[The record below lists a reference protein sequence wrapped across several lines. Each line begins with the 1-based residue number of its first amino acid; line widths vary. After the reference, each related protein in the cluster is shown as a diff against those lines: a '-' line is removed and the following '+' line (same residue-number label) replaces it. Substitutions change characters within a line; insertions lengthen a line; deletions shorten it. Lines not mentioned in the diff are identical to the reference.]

1 MKFLKWILNVLM
13 VFILLTNSSLA
24 YERVILLSPACAD
37 IFIKLGLNNKVVGI
51 TKHIK
56 GFDNAVKVGSH
67 LKPNLELMLSLN
79 PDLIIYSNNRFL
91 PNSLDKFHIKTY
103 KYDPK
108 TIKEIFEQI
117 KEIAYMMNVS
127 ESGNNLINELKN
139 KLSKIKKLNKKPK
152 VIYEIT
158 QTPYIVA
165 GKNSIINDIIK
176 KAGGIN
182 AIDINK
188 KLVKFSI
195 EKAISLN
202 PDIYIYQVGP
212 MNKAPTPPDKRPLF
226 RNMKTIFIKVNELDF
241 ARANTKTIDNILFLN
256 NIFYNWSLK

>member
-13 VFILLTNSSLA
+13 GFILLTNSCIA

-37 IFIKLGLNNKVVGI
+37 IFAELGLKNKVVGI
-51 TKHIK
+51 TKHVK
-56 GFDNAVKVGSH
+56 GFDNAIEVGSH

-79 PDLIIYSNNRFL
+79 PDLIIYSNDHFL
-91 PNSLDKFHIKTY
+91 PDRFDKFNIKTY
-103 KYDPK
+103 RYDPK
-108 TIKEIFEQI
+108 TVDEIFEQI
-117 KEIAYMMNVS
+117 KEIASMMNVS
-127 ESGNNLINELKN
+127 ESGNSLIFKLKS
-139 KLSKIKKLNKKPK
+139 KLSQLKKLNKKPK
-152 VIYEIT
+152 VIYEVT

-176 KAGGIN
+176 QAYGIN

-195 EKAISLN
+195 EKAVSLN
-202 PDIYIYQVGP
+202 PDIYIYQIGP
-212 MNKAPTPPDKRPLF
+212 MNEAPTSPEERPIF
-226 RNMKTIFIKVNELDF
+226 KNMGTIFIKVNELDF

-256 NIFYNWSLK
+256 NIFYKWSLK